1 MKKGFTLIELLAV
14 IVILGVIMVIAIPS
28 ISNYIIASK
37 NETFVTT
44 AKQFISAV
52 KTSISNDEY
61 ILPVEKNE
69 VTIIPISSIDLNKGG
84 VVSPY
89 GNNWIKEKS
98 YIAIINDGDNINP
111 EYTYYI
117 AMQDSKNYAIPL
129 TKEISLNK
137 SVVISNAKN
146 TMEITI
152 QDLSSGLEDISY
164 DQNPPSI
171 IGLPDVT
178 KRGSYTF
185 WISTIYNEK

>member
-1 MKKGFTLIELLAV
+1 
-14 IVILGVIMVIAIPS
+14 MVIAIPS